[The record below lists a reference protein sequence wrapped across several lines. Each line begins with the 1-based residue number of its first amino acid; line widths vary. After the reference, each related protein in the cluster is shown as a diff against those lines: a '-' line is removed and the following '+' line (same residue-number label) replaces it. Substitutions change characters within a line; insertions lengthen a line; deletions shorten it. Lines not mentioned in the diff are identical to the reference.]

1 MSVTVNKGALE
12 KLVERLVKEDRSYHS
27 KNQNELEQPLT
38 PIFPQ
43 AQMAQQLSQSEVP
56 IDDPEYLPANKKEL
70 GKAAMQMSKNIK
82 DQNVEKFYT
91 ALKKLSKRYDAE
103 EPDKKS
109 GIFAEA
115 KLPQFLGGGGDDE
128 LPEPPRPRRGRKAEP
143 DIGVLPSTPAED
155 AADIAPEFD
164 PGMRR
169 VAPTADSPARPRK
182 APRAE
187 SPATDLGG
195 SRDIASEY
203 LRSLFKGLERAPW
216 LENVSIPL
224 SSMVV
229 GDANKLLAAIVKK
242 IGEENIT
249 PEVLESE
256 MRRVVD
262 EMTYAIKSGKI
273 VIGVPSYNINYNYDL
288 YGDKRNL
295 FSLDQYKELFTA
307 LASSTSA
314 GTQFEES
321 WGPKYASAI
330 AAMRYAR
337 NDSDLREALKVF
349 VLDAQES
356 LTSAVLDTYPLTQTL
371 IDPKSVAEK
380 LYVVNDDVVD
390 SFIQQGLVKG
400 TNTVT
405 VDIGGK
411 PVRLTLD
418 IPSSTDDRVLTD
430 TNFATALSDLLT
442 ITPDALQNYIEK
454 KQRERRSAVQMTRGQ
469 ENYFYDLGMK
479 IGGPNF
485 KMSAADFQAK
495 LIAAKHVV
503 EDEGLDM
510 SDEELV
516 TMILVGG
523 GIIDRNQFALL
534 NDLKEKIYTLFE
546 KSVHGNKNL
555 QQKFGV
561 DGVFEIVPE
570 EMTDMSNTTR
580 EIFDDFC
587 ELVVKAFTDK
597 SVKNKFFDI
606 YDTVVDNPATK
617 EYFKKTAGSKHSQ
630 IYDQPPYVTRRA
642 KDVSNLIG
650 NLRHISEYMLE
661 NVKMMRRARSTM
673 IADRAERD
681 AKQLVDP
688 ATLVSVFVSYA
699 KQEPKSPLLLKAM
712 SYPEKKLMQ
721 FDIATLTQA
730 PEKLTLKTAT
740 PAAAPVADEIID
752 DVPDAQPPS
761 PKDVKS
767 TFDDIIA
774 DFVNMSPDDKENL
787 LQDFESAADPKG
799 PGPRSGLR
807 DLYPALS
814 PADYNR
820 LLTQLGQISESSIR
834 SLVLSVIRENLR
846 R

>member
-1 MSVTVNKGALE
+1 MSVTVNKDALE
-12 KLVERLVKEDRSYHS
+12 KLVGRLVKEDRSYHS

-56 IDDPEYLPANKKEL
+56 IEDPEYLPANKSEL

-115 KLPQFLGGGGDDE
+115 KLPQFLGGGGDE
-128 LPEPPRPRRGRKAEP
+128 LPDPPRPRRGRRAEP

-155 AADIAPEFD
+155 AADVAPEFD
-164 PGMRR
+164 PGRR
-169 VAPTADSPARPRK
+169 RAAPTVDTPMPKKKTVTRSPG
-182 APRAE
+182 E
-187 SPATDLGG
+187 SFDTGEP
-195 SRDIASEY
+195 RDITANFIK
-203 LRSLFKGLERAPW
+203 SLYKNIESAPW

-224 SSMVV
+224 SSLVV
-229 GDANKLLAAIVKK
+229 GDANKLLAAAVKK
-242 IGEENIT
+242 IGEDVVT
-249 PEVLESE
+249 PETLEAE
-256 MRRVVD
+256 LQRVVN
-262 EMTYAIKSGKI
+262 EMTYSIKGDKI
-273 VIGVPSYNINYNYDL
+273 YISVPGYGFNYVYNL

-295 FSLDQYKELFTA
+295 FSLDQYKQLFTA
-307 LASSTSA
+307 LGSQESA
-314 GTQFEES
+314 GTDFEDS
-321 WGPKYASAI
+321 WGPKYAAAI
-330 AAMRYAR
+330 SSLAYAR
-337 NDSDLREALKVF
+337 QDAELRDALKIF
-349 VLDAQES
+349 IQDSQEK
-356 LTSAVLDTYPLTQTL
+356 LTAAVLDSYPATQAL
-371 IDPKSVAEK
+371 VEPKDVGAK
-380 LYVVNDDVVD
+380 LAVINDDVVD
-390 SFIQQGLVKG
+390 AFTQQGLTKG

-405 VDIGGK
+405 VDVLGT
-411 PVRLTLD
+411 PVTLTLN
-418 IPSSTDDRVLTD
+418 IPASVDDRVLTD
-430 TNFATALSDLLT
+430 VNFSTALLDLLST
-442 ITPDALQNYIEK
+442 SPDALQNHIEK
-454 KQRERRSAVQMTRGQ
+454 KQRARRSAVQMTRGQ

-495 LIAAKHVV
+495 LAAAQQVI

-516 TMILVGG
+516 TMLLIGG
-523 GIIDRNQFALL
+523 GIIDRNQFDLL
-534 NDLKEKIYTLFE
+534 NDLKEKIYAQFE

-555 QQKFGV
+555 QQKFGL

-570 EMTDMSNTTR
+570 EMSDMSNTVR
-580 EIFDDFC
+580 EVFDDFC
-587 ELVVKAFTDK
+587 ELMVKAFTDK

-617 EYFKKTAGSKHSQ
+617 DYFKKTAGSKHSQ

-688 ATLVSVFVSYA
+688 ATLSSMFVSYT
-699 KQEPKSPLLLKAM
+699 KQEPKSPLYLKAM
-712 SYPEKKLMQ
+712 AFPEKKLMQ
-721 FDIATLTQA
+721 FDMATLTQE
-730 PEKLTLKTAT
+730 PERISLKPAT
-740 PAAAPVADEIID
+740 PAAGPAAAEVMDDMPVE
-752 DVPDAQPPS
+752 QPAS
-761 PKDVKS
+761 PEDVKA

-774 DFVNMSPDDKENL
+774 DFVNMAPGDKENL
-787 LQDFESAADPKG
+787 LQDFESAADPEG
-799 PGPRSGLR
+799 PGPRSGLKK
-807 DLYPALS
+807 LYPALS
-814 PADYNR
+814 SADYDR
-820 LLTQLGQISESSIR
+820 LVTQLAQLSESSIR
-834 SLVLSVIRENLR
+834 SLVRSIIRENLR

>member
-12 KLVERLVKEDRSYHS
+12 KLVGRLVKEDRSYHS

-56 IDDPEYLPANKKEL
+56 IDDPEYLPANKTEL

-103 EPDKKS
+103 EPNKKS

-115 KLPQFLGGGGDDE
+115 KLPQFLGGGDDE
-128 LPEPPRPRRGRKAEP
+128 LPEPPRARRGKKAEP

-164 PGMRR
+164 PGMRKA
-169 VAPTADSPARPRK
+169 APTADSPARARK

-187 SPATDLGG
+187 SPMGDLGG
-195 SRDIASEY
+195 PRDIASEY
-203 LRSLFKGLERAPW
+203 LRALYKNIESAPW

-249 PEVLESE
+249 PEALESE
-256 MRRVVD
+256 MQRVVD
-262 EMTYAIKSGKI
+262 EMTYSIKGGKI
-273 VIGVPSYNINYNYDL
+273 VIGVPSYGINYNYDL

-314 GTQFEES
+314 GTQFEQS
-321 WGPKYASAI
+321 WGPKYAAAI
-330 AAMRYAR
+330 GSMVYAR
-337 NDSDLREALKVF
+337 NDAELREALKVF
-349 VLDAQES
+349 VLDAQEK
-356 LTSAVLDTYPLTQTL
+356 LTSAVLDTYPANQTL
-371 IDPKSVAEK
+371 IDPKSVGEK

-390 SFIQQGLVKG
+390 AFIQQGLVKG
-400 TNTVT
+400 LNTVT
-405 VDIGGK
+405 VDVGGK

-418 IPSSTDDRVLTD
+418 IPASTNDKVLSD
-430 TNFATALSDLLT
+430 TNFGIALSDLLAV
-442 ITPDALQNYIEK
+442 TPDALQNYIGK
-454 KQRERRSAVQMTRGQ
+454 KQRARRSAVPMTRGQ

-495 LIAAKHVV
+495 LTAAQQVI

-523 GIIDRNQFALL
+523 GVIDRNQFNLL

-570 EMTDMSNTTR
+570 EMSDMSNTVR

-587 ELVVKAFTDK
+587 ELIVKAFTDK
-597 SVKNKFFDI
+597 SVNNKFFDI
-606 YDTVVDNPATK
+606 YDNVVDNPTTK
-617 EYFKKTAGSKHSQ
+617 KYFKDTAGSKHSQ

-673 IADRAERD
+673 LADRAERD

-688 ATLVSVFVSYA
+688 VTLVSTFVNYA

-712 SYPEKKLMQ
+712 AFPEKKLMQ
-721 FDIATLTQA
+721 FDMSTLTQA
-730 PEKLTLKTAT
+730 PDRISLKPAGVASA
-740 PAAAPVADEIID
+740 PAAAEMIDDMPAAQPVA
-752 DVPDAQPPS
+752 AG
-761 PKDVKS
+761 DVKA

-774 DFVNMSPDDKENL
+774 DFVNMAPDDKENL
-787 LQDFESAADPKG
+787 LQSFESAADPEG
-799 PGPRSGLR
+799 PGPSTGLR
-807 DLYPALS
+807 KLYPALS
-814 PADYNR
+814 GADYDR
-820 LLTQLGQISESSIR
+820 LVTQLMQISESSIR